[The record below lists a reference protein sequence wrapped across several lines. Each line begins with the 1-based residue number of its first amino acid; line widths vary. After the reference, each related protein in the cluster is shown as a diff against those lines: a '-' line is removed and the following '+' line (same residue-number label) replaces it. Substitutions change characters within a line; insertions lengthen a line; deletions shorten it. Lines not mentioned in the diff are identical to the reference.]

1 MRITDIKQ
9 QIKRKDRYSIF
20 ADGKYLL
27 SLSEAELLSSG
38 INIGSEFSN
47 KEKEELLQRGIIDKA
62 YNQSLNLIMRRPRS
76 EWEIRSYL
84 MQKKLSEHN
93 IEKAIKKLKE
103 RGYIDDLDFAK
114 RWIENRRLLKSTSK
128 RKLTL
133 ELRQKR
139 VSDENVSIAMNE
151 DLEEDKEVLRTL
163 IEKKRRQSRYR
174 DNQKLMAYLSRQGF
188 SYDDIKSALEEAQ
201 E

>member
-62 YNQSLNLIMRRPRS
+62 YDQSLNLIMRRPRS